1 MSGVRNN
8 RRKEKKDDFL
18 MQGMILA
25 VAMVLT
31 KVIGVV
37 YRIPLTNILGDE
49 GIGFYGYAF
58 EVYAMALMLSSL
70 SLPTAVSKLV
80 ASRMAMRQRRNA
92 FRVFQCAF
100 VFSATVGILTTLLIF
115 FGAESISANL
125 MKSPLSVYALRVLAV
140 GLFIVAILGVLRGYF
155 QGLGTMMPTAV
166 SQIMEQIVNAAV
178 SLIGAGIL
186 FRIGTNL
193 AEEKEEELLG
203 AAYGAA
209 GGTLGTVAGAVA
221 ALFFLVFS
229 FLAYRGVIRRQIRM
243 DRSSKRESYGRILRI
258 LLLTIL
264 PVIFST
270 AIYNIN
276 QILDLTIFNGI
287 MSAQGYTEKEYMAL
301 QGIYTGKYNVLINV
315 PLAVANGLASSVI
328 PSLTAAVAKRDKGQI
343 HEKIE
348 QTIRLT
354 MVIAIPCFVGFTV
367 LASPLMVL
375 LFNDDSAT
383 PATLLLLG
391 AVTVIL
397 YSYSTISNSIL
408 QGLDEI
414 STPARNAGIS
424 LIVHLVA
431 LFLMLVLLKWNIY
444 ALVGSNIVF
453 SLCMSILNA
462 RAIRKTCGYRQE
474 LDRTF
479 IKPLTAAVI
488 MGIVIYVLHLV
499 LDLLFSGRFL
509 ATTVSVLVAV
519 VVYGIAALKL
529 GVLLKSDFKTLPQ
542 GEKISRFCR
551 RHHLLPT
558 RSVF

>member
-1 MSGVRNN
+1 MSSVRNN
-8 RRKEKKDDFL
+8 RRREKKDDFL

-70 SLPTAVSKLV
+70 SLPTVVSKLV

-115 FGAESISANL
+115 FGAESISVNL
-125 MKSPLSVYALRVLAV
+125 MKSPLNVYALRVLAV

-383 PATLLLLG
+383 PATLLLFG

-542 GEKISRFCR
+542 GEKIYRFCR
-551 RHHLLPT
+551 RHHLLPA
-558 RSVF
+558 RQVF

>member
-542 GEKISRFCR
+542 GEKIYRFCR

>member
-1 MSGVRNN
+1 
-8 RRKEKKDDFL
+8 

-115 FGAESISANL
+115 FGAESISVNL

-383 PATLLLLG
+383 PATLLLFG

-542 GEKISRFCR
+542 GEKIYRFCR
-551 RHHLLPT
+551 RHHLLPA
-558 RSVF
+558 RQVF

>member
-1 MSGVRNN
+1 MSSVRNN
-8 RRKEKKDDFL
+8 RRREKKDDFL

-115 FGAESISANL
+115 FGAESISVNL

-166 SQIMEQIVNAAV
+166 SQIMEQIVNAAG

-383 PATLLLLG
+383 PATLLLFG

-542 GEKISRFCR
+542 GEKIYRFCR
-551 RHHLLPT
+551 RHHLLPA
-558 RSVF
+558 RQVF